1 VKNSNDNIMFS
12 ISKKGKKN
20 KITDDSGFLAIVN
33 QHKYNS
39 FVDENW
45 ELPQLFNHFVNEM
58 NNETLI
64 IWSTGS
70 SGEWT
75 VLCSDKPSTKK
86 PYREFTKSIV
96 VTDGQLCLTNYEDLT
111 MAAQFADHKI
121 PAAHNAELLIA
132 LQNGQYSFT
141 VRQMFD
147 PEDYD
152 YEPDGKVNFEIIM
165 RMHNSEKQPVR
176 KIFWQSEYGGD

>member
-1 VKNSNDNIMFS
+1 MFS
-12 ISKKGKKN
+12 IFKKDTRF
-20 KITDDSGFLAIVN
+20 KITDDSGFLAIADPY
-33 QHKYNS
+33 KYNS
-39 FVDENW
+39 FVHENW

-75 VLCSDKPSTKK
+75 VLCSTKPSTKK
-86 PYREFTKSIV
+86 SYREFTKSIV
-96 VTDGQLCLTNYEDLT
+96 VADGRLCLTNYEDLT
-111 MAAQFADHKI
+111 MAAQFADDKI
-121 PAAHNAELLIA
+121 PAAHNAELIIK

-141 VRQMFD
+141 IRQMFD

-152 YEPDGKVNFEIIM
+152 YDPDGKVNFEIILQTG
-165 RMHNSEKQPVR
+165 NKEQQAVG
-176 KIFWQSEYGGD
+176 KIFWQSE